1 MHMQLQTSR
10 TPTAIP
16 VVVRMVV
23 LGLALLVIGI
33 FAARQAG
40 LEVRQPDAPV
50 VWKKDLRF
58 ADGEHGEILVFDSAS
73 QKIASFEGE
82 QGFLRGT
89 LRALARERKK
99 RSIRPRCE
107 LLSSAAM
114 RMDKWFY
121 VTPPREK
128 RSISHRLDP
137 AMHRSTA
144 SCNKYTGED
153 YVNRHQPD

>member
-99 RSIRPRCE
+99 RSISPDAAFE
-107 LLSSAAM
+107 LSGHADGQMVL
-114 RMDKWFY
+114 R
-121 VTPPREK
+121 
-128 RSISHRLDP
+128 DP
-137 AMHRSTA
+137 T
-144 SCNKYTGED
+144 TGEAIHLASFGPSNAQV
-153 YVNRHQPD
+153 YRQLQ

>member
-1 MHMQLQTSR
+1 MQTHIPSERL
-10 TPTAIP
+10 TPAIP
-16 VVVRMVV
+16 FAVRMVL
-23 LGLALLVIGI
+23 LGLSLLVIGI

-58 ADGEHGEILVFDSAS
+58 ADGEHGEILVFDTTS

-99 RSIRPRCE
+99 RSISPEVAFE
-107 LLSSAAM
+107 LSGHADGQMVL
-114 RMDKWFY
+114 R
-121 VTPPREK
+121 
-128 RSISHRLDP
+128 DP
-137 AMHRSTA
+137 A
-144 SCNKYTGED
+144 TGEAIHLASFGPSNAQV
-153 YVNRHQPD
+153 YRQLQ

>member
-1 MHMQLQTSR
+1 MQTHIPSERLA
-10 TPTAIP
+10 PAIP
-16 VVVRMVV
+16 FAVRMVL
-23 LGLALLVIGI
+23 LGLSLLVIGI

-58 ADGEHGEILVFDSAS
+58 ADGEHGEILVFDTTS

-99 RSIRPRCE
+99 RAISPDAAFE
-107 LLSSAAM
+107 LSGHADGQMVL
-114 RMDKWFY
+114 R
-121 VTPPREK
+121 
-128 RSISHRLDP
+128 DP
-137 AMHRSTA
+137 A
-144 SCNKYTGED
+144 TGEAIHLASFGPSNAQV
-153 YVNRHQPD
+153 YRQLQ